1 MMYFLSGLP
10 RSGSTLLAA
19 LLNQRND
26 TYVTATDTLPV
37 AMGNVMAKKMPLADK
52 YVALRKLIPASDNAV
67 YVSKAR
73 AWMDPNIMATMG
85 AVFDK
90 PVKVIAPVR
99 SPRECLASF
108 AALKKPEDLDAWIK
122 DSVLANN
129 VRWAYN
135 ALVFSMKA
143 FPGQI
148 HLVEYD
154 KLVADPQHELNKV
167 AGFLDVK
174 KFNHTFNNIASP
186 VEQDW
191 GVKGLHELR
200 TTVAK
205 GDTDYKSVLGV
216 HWDKLAGLSFWKEPA
231 WQNK

>member
-10 RSGSTLLAA
+10 RAGSTLLAA
-19 LLNQRND
+19 LLNQRGD
-26 TYVTATDTLPV
+26 TYVTSTDTLPV
-37 AMGNVMAKKMPLADK
+37 AMGDVMAKKMPLEDK
-52 YVALRKLIPASDNAV
+52 YAALRRLVPSPIKPV
-67 YVSKAR
+67 YISKAR
-73 AWMDPNIMATMG
+73 AWMDPNVMATMG
-85 AVFDK
+85 AVFGK

-108 AALKKPEDLDAWIK
+108 AALKKPDDLAAWIK

-135 ALVFSMKA
+135 ALAYSMKA

-174 KFNHTFNNIASP
+174 KFNHTFDNITSP

-191 GVKGLHELR
+191 GVNGLHELR
-200 TTVAK
+200 SKVAK
-205 GDTDYKSVLGV
+205 RDTNYKAVLGE
-216 HWDKLAGLSFWKEPA
+216 HWDNLAGLSFWKEQA
-231 WQNK
+231 YA